1 MKIFKYLLIFVLI
14 LLVLPIGYSA
24 PKWKQNPSTPSTPT
38 EPTTI
43 IKETVI
49 INNTSTPTEQ
59 EGIDWNMV
67 GGIAAVIGIAAALAG
82 WFFTR
87 KKSGTTSKYLTEINT
102 TFNNYKNNSD
112 KCEIQLLELK
122 NKLEKEFSSGKLT
135 EQSYDILDRKIDNYL
150 GDIRKG
156 IVNQLQLTGEAR
168 QAVEKAL
175 KDGKISEKEYDTI
188 KKLDLKG
195 LAKEQK
201 EKLFK
206 LLKKWEEKSK

>member
-1 MKIFKYLLIFVLI
+1 MKKYGLIVLI
-14 LLVLPIGYSA
+14 LLVLLVLPIGYSA
-24 PKWKQNPSTPSTPT
+24 PKNKQSHSTPSTT
-38 EPTTI
+38 EPTQTI
-43 IKETVI
+43 VKETVI
-49 INNTSTPTEQ
+49 INNTSTATQ

-87 KKSGTTSKYLTEINT
+87 KKGAATSKYLSEINN
-102 TFNNYKNNSD
+102 TFSSYRNNSD

-122 NKLEKEFSSGKLT
+122 NKIEKEFSSGKLT

-156 IVNQLQLTGEAR
+156 IVGQLQLTGEAR

-206 LLKKWEEKSK
+206 LLKKWEEKN